1 MLDES
6 AGRDSL
12 TATSSTIEILYAN
25 HCLPQKELCT
35 QVAWKTSVVFTWKS
49 VNESSFVFFCRG
61 EPRVWKP
68 LHTRKM
74 RLAGNRHRRL
84 EREKQVNNKWKTT
97 TTAAGGEAGEN
108 GLQRLGYTWGQ
119 QVGRSSTVDAVT
131 LGLSRPLVGMTLTRL
146 RSYIK
151 ARAQCMF
158 NFKNDRAVDQ
168 STSLVIKD
176 RTEISRQ
183 TSQ

>member
-1 MLDES
+1 MSPQEGIHWPQPLQLSKFYMPIIAFRRKNS
-6 AGRDSL
+6 AHKLREKQAWCSRERAW
-12 TATSSTIEILYAN
+12 TN
-25 HCLPQKELCT
+25 HR
-35 QVAWKTSVVFTWKS
+35 SY
-49 VNESSFVFFCRG
+49 FFAAG